1 MSGALQRALG
11 QTGQQEEDKQP
22 ETGYVDTSTTPK
34 DKGSG
39 GALQRA
45 FSERSPITQE
55 ESQGESSQ
63 IPSYENP
70 NVEKTESSYP
80 EWGITKGK
88 SRTVDYGVDML
99 KGAFRS
105 PFVAVS
111 EGLRFASELDDASKS
126 YLGTLAWE
134 DRGKPGF
141 DIHDLIQFPDYIT
154 PSEYRKLKD
163 KYTPEQLRDTSM
175 LFNLSKKI
183 DEGTTAVTGETET
196 TAGGLTEVI
205 GQFVTGYGIVG
216 SITKLGNLGKG
227 YYVKEGMTTAAFFNP
242 DEGLFMNFIEDL
254 AGTDFG
260 LMSDIFAVDED
271 DTQFEKRVKAFAEG
285 YGMAV
290 AGTKASA
297 LIGTVFTAVRGKK
310 IAIEDAKAELEKN
323 GEVSDETVD
332 RINEN
337 AEIIKDNGKEV
348 EELI

>member
-22 ETGYVDTSTTPK
+22 ETGYMDMSTTPK

-45 FSERSPITQE
+45 FNERPPITQE

-88 SRTVDYGVDML
+88 SRTVDYGVDVL
-99 KGAFRS
+99 KGLARS

-111 EGLRFASELDDASKS
+111 EGLKFASEFDDASKS

-163 KYTPEQLRDTSM
+163 KYTPEQLRNTSM

-183 DEGTTAVTGETET
+183 DEWYSRSYNKTRK
-196 TAGGLTEVI
+196 
-205 GQFVTGYGIVG
+205 F
-216 SITKLGNLGKG
+216 
-227 YYVKEGMTTAAFFNP
+227 
-242 DEGLFMNFIEDL
+242 
-254 AGTDFG
+254 
-260 LMSDIFAVDED
+260 
-271 DTQFEKRVKAFAEG
+271 R
-285 YGMAV
+285 
-290 AGTKASA
+290 
-297 LIGTVFTAVRGKK
+297 
-310 IAIEDAKAELEKN
+310 
-323 GEVSDETVD
+323 
-332 RINEN
+332 
-337 AEIIKDNGKEV
+337 
-348 EELI
+348 